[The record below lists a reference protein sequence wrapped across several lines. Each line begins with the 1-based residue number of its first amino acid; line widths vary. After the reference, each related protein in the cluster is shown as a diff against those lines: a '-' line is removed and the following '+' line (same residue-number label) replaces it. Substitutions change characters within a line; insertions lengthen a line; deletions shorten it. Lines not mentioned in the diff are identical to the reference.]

1 MLFLTRKP
9 GQSIR
14 VNDDIE
20 IKVVE
25 VHGKTVKLGFSFPE
39 HVTVYRE
46 EIYERV
52 LMENKAASESAL
64 AIHRSLE
71 TSLSAPPK
79 KKIVGS

>member
-20 IKVVE
+20 IKVLE

-39 HVTVYRE
+39 NVKVFRE

-52 LMENKAASESAL
+52 LQENRVASESAL
-64 AIHRSLE
+64 ALNRSLE
-71 TSLSAPPK
+71 SSLTLDK
-79 KKIVGS
+79 DNQG